1 MAPGAEAV
9 SQTPS
14 KLKPIMAPGAE
25 AVSQTPLKPKPIVA
39 PRGKI
44 IIKNYKSNYVAK
56 TRNNYS
62 ANR

>member
-1 MAPGAEAV
+1 MGMPGAEAV

-39 PRGKI
+39 PRGNN
-44 IIKNYKSNYVAK
+44 NYKK
-56 TRNNYS
+56 LQW
-62 ANR
+62 